1 MKPPRRVIID
11 TDPGIDDIVAI
22 TLAARS
28 PEINLI
34 AVTTTYGTAPV
45 ALTTRNARIALRIA
59 GRPDIPVLP
68 GAARPRSRHLATAPD
83 THGESGVGYAPIS
96 PTVPQ
101 KPAPQTRVL
110 LDLLERVPAPVTLV
124 TLGPLTNLANALGY
138 DRAFVT
144 RHVQCHIGMFGA
156 LHERGRGRGRADRL
170 ADFNAWCDPDAT
182 ELVINSELPTHMVGL
197 DMTRQMTMTAD
208 EVARLSNAPSEMTR
222 WLSAAL
228 QFYVESH
235 RRTHGLDGCVIH
247 DVLPIGEV
255 VACGTVR
262 FQTKEVVVNLDESEW
277 RGHTTEGRGS
287 AVRAATAVDTDRMRH
302 LLTRVFGQ
310 GWHRSGDRK
319 GTR

>member
-11 TDPGIDDIVAI
+11 TDPGIDDVVAI

-45 ALTTRNARIALRIA
+45 ALTTRNARTALRIA

-68 GAARPRSRHLATAPD
+68 GAARPRSRPLATAPD
-83 THGESGVGYAPIS
+83 AHGESGVGYAPIS

-101 KPAPQTRVL
+101 KPAPQRRVL

-124 TLGPLTNLANALGY
+124 TLGPLTNLANALEY
-138 DRAFVT
+138 DRAFVA

-156 LHERGRGRGRADRL
+156 LHERGRADRL
-170 ADFNAWCDPDAT
+170 ADFNAWCDPEAT
-182 ELVINSELPTHMVGL
+182 ELVINSELSTHMVGL
-197 DMTRQMTMTAD
+197 DVTRQMTVTAD
-208 EVARLSNAPSEMTR
+208 EVASLSNAPSEMTR

-255 VACGTVR
+255 VACGTIR
-262 FQTKEVVVNLDESEW
+262 FQTKEIVVDLDESER

-287 AVRAATAVDTDRMRH
+287 AVRAAIAVDNHRMRR

-310 GWHRSGDRK
+310 GWHRLGDRK
-319 GTR
+319 GLDE